1 MLLSHSMYLQHAEM
15 RCVITIRSNS
25 AHDLGEDID
34 PEMLPDLE
42 ALQESF
48 EIPAQLRMDLPPSI
62 EESQQQRHPSRD
74 SAYSQHHSQPQHQP
88 HAGPDSFHKDASL
101 YGPEHRSGHVS
112 GATTPSGPRS
122 SASDESLHPGGHY
135 SHSGR
140 PQQGAAGPLQQEASE
155 QSPAL
160 LAHSKSLPLLDG
172 FEGLTELQQQAADM
186 LADVSVASSIMHARV
201 SIEISRKHC
210 MHAGQASARLITI
223 GSLHVQLTESASAS
237 RIQIRIMVM
246 LTLIK
251 SWTAGPWYE
260 FRLTHGY
267 LPSEYVF

>member
-1 MLLSHSMYLQHAEM
+1 MLLSHSMYAQHAEM
-15 RCVITIRSNS
+15 RCVDTIRSNS

-48 EIPAQLRMDLPPSI
+48 EIPAQLRMDLLMRCVEGP
-62 EESQQQRHPSRD
+62 QQQSHPSRD
-74 SAYSQHHSQPQHQP
+74 SAYSQHHSQLQHQA

-140 PQQGAAGPLQQEASE
+140 PQQGAAGPLPQEAAE
-155 QSPAL
+155 PSPAQ

-172 FEGLTELQQQAADM
+172 FVGLTELQQQAADM
-186 LADVSVASSIMHARV
+186 LADVSVAS
-201 SIEISRKHC
+201 
-210 MHAGQASARLITI
+210 
-223 GSLHVQLTESASAS
+223 
-237 RIQIRIMVM
+237 
-246 LTLIK
+246 
-251 SWTAGPWYE
+251 
-260 FRLTHGY
+260 
-267 LPSEYVF
+267 